1 MAVIFAAAAIGGVII
16 GGVATYEDYSNYS
29 DYDDYKYGD
38 AAERRKRRI
47 ASLEKDVESLSSE
60 LSDYKQNN
68 VNPYLS
74 DYMKEPADP
83 YFDSDEWRQDDALYA
98 SIEDMDADAQSL
110 ILQKEEEAIRQE
122 TQELQQRL
130 DNIDALLRKI
140 DQIKEENKNGY
151 AGNNQ

>member
-1 MAVIFAAAAIGGVII
+1 MAVIFAAAAIGGVIA
-16 GGVATYEDYSNYS
+16 GGVALYEDYSNYS
-29 DYDDYKYGD
+29 DYDDYKHSD
-38 AAERRKRRI
+38 AVERRRRRI
-47 ASLEKDVESLSSE
+47 ESLQKDIKSMSSD
-60 LSDYKQNN
+60 LSDYKQETI
-68 VNPYLS
+68 NPYLS
-74 DYMKEPADP
+74 DKMRE
-83 YFDSDEWRQDDALYA
+83 EDALNA